1 MVVLLPFYK
10 VSWFLKMTVRLEILG
25 GYFLH
30 DFNGTVSIVFPSH
43 GKGCMGWKSV
53 GDRKYRYRQQL
64 QQRVYNNRIWQN

>member
-30 DFNGTVSIVFPSH
+30 DYNGTVSIISSAT
-43 GKGCMGWKSV
+43 W
-53 GDRKYRYRQQL
+53 
-64 QQRVYNNRIWQN
+64 